1 MESIRK
7 KGRSVSEK
15 RLKYVPE
22 INLYK
27 KWRKSLRRRK
37 NINTTGRTCI
47 SDTGFV
53 LNSKLKNVHKVNRLQ
68 FLISHLRLNK
78 PDIPV
83 QEMINGRKGFN
94 DNKKWALPL
103 TKRSECYLCGG
114 KATLRHHVI
123 PLSKGGKNKVN
134 NITPLCIHVTAKYI
148 HICRKDINTKIN
160 QYIILLYVNLSN

>member
-1 MESIRK
+1 M
-7 KGRSVSEK
+7 SEK

-134 NITPLCIHVTAKYI
+134 NITPLCHPCHCKVHPHMQKGYKHQDKPIYYPALCKPKQLIVVIPPK
-148 HICRKDINTKIN
+148 
-160 QYIILLYVNLSN
+160 